1 MDDVSDCKLYTPPPH
16 THTECQNG
24 KITLGERKRI
34 VGREWIMKSATS

>member
-1 MDDVSDCKLYTPPPH
+1 MCQIVNYIPPPPH